1 VLELREVD
9 RPVLGD
15 DEVLVKVRAAGVD
28 PGVWHLMTGRP
39 YLVRVMGFGLRAPKA
54 RVRGSDFVGVIEAV
68 GRGVTQVRPGDE
80 VYGICDG
87 SFAEYARTKAGRLA
101 PKPAN
106 LSFEQAAA
114 VPVSGMTALSGVRD
128 SGKVQ
133 PGQHVLV
140 IGAAGGVGT
149 FAVRVAKAFDAV
161 VTGVC
166 STFKL
171 ELVRSI
177 GADEVIDYTR
187 TDFTDGSRRCDLILD
202 TAGRRRLSQLRRALA
217 PGGAL
222 VIVGGEGGGR
232 WLGRFQRQLL
242 APVRSIG
249 SKQRLQGL
257 MYWPPRRPRAC
268 P

>member
-1 VLELREVD
+1 
-9 RPVLGD
+9 
-15 DEVLVKVRAAGVD
+15 
-28 PGVWHLMTGRP
+28 
-39 YLVRVMGFGLRAPKA
+39 
-54 RVRGSDFVGVIEAV
+54 
-68 GRGVTQVRPGDE
+68 
-80 VYGICDG
+80 
-87 SFAEYARTKAGRLA
+87 
-101 PKPAN
+101 
-106 LSFEQAAA
+106 

-166 STFKL
+166 STSKL

-232 WLGRFQRQLL
+232 WLGGFQRQLL

-257 MYWPPRRPRAC
+257 MYRERPELLVALNQLIEAGKVTPVIDRTYPLAQAADAIRYLEHGHAAGKVVLTVG
-268 P
+268 